1 MRVLLVF
8 AERRGLPTPHDA
20 PRTTKTTQP
29 TTSSE
34 CPSRRKIGLEDG
46 HESRHRRRDRRAA
59 PRRETP
65 TFKPAYSRA
74 PPRSYADR
82 RVRTRRESQTRSS
95 TRRGSIYA
103 TPAEKSEACTTAIC
117 TRTPSSLMPDNRASG
132 LYLLGPNVLVGKN
145 CYERPHL
152 IGEMSQHRQ
161 RAPPEAQS
169 KDDSLQRYIRS
180 R

>member
-1 MRVLLVF
+1 MPPAPSDVASARGSPCAVSRRID
-8 AERRGLPTPHDA
+8 ERREA
-20 PRTTKTTQP
+20 Q
-29 TTSSE
+29 
-34 CPSRRKIGLEDG
+34 
-46 HESRHRRRDRRAA
+46 RAA
-59 PRRETP
+59 DQRPLLERLRHSALAGKTP
-65 TFKPAYSRA
+65 TAAELRPA
-74 PPRSYADR
+74 R